1 MLYENALIPPGQAVT
16 KVKLKNSLKREV
28 YTITL
33 CVSNFD
39 LIEYQKSLNRG
50 EIQPKLIAIEK
61 SME

>member
-1 MLYENALIPPGQAVT
+1 MLYENALIPPGQAVI

-33 CVSNFD
+33 RVSNFD

-50 EIQPKLIAIEK
+50 EIQTKLIAIEK